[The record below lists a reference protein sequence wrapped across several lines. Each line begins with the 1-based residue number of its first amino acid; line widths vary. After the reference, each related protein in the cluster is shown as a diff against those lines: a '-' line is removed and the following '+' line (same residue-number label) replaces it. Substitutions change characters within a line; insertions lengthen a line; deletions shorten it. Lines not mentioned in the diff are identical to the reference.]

1 MIRRASPFALLAAL
15 LPALMAHGMA
25 AHAQERT
32 RSAWATNWATSVYV
46 GSTAARREA
55 SNITTSSLTPI
66 SAKPKTDTQS
76 RKHDLEGIA
85 SYYWQAQKTAN
96 GETFDKTAMTAAH
109 RTLPFGTK
117 VRVINIA
124 NGTSV
129 LVRINDRGPFKAGRV
144 IDVSDAAA
152 EALRFRDR
160 GLTQVRVEVVA
171 D

>member
-1 MIRRASPFALLAAL
+1 MRFALLL
-15 LPALMAHGMA
+15 TLMANGTA

-32 RSAWATNWATSVYV
+32 SRAW
-46 GSTAARREA
+46 
-55 SNITTSSLTPI
+55 TTSWANSVVAGSAAPRLKASSVTTGALTPI
-66 SAKPKTDTQS
+66 PVNPKADAQS

-96 GETFDKTAMTAAH
+96 GETFDKAAMTAAH

-124 NGTSV
+124 NGQSAI
-129 LVRINDRGPFKAGRV
+129 LRINDRGPFKAGRV

-152 EALRFRDR
+152 GALGFRAR
-160 GLTQVRVEVVA
+160 GLTPVRVEVVA
-171 D
+171 NQ